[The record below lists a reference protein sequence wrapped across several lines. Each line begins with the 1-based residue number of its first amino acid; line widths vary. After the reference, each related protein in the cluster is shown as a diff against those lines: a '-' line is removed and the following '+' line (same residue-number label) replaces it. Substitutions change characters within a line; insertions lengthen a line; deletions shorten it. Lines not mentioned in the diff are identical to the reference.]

1 MVFVE
6 NSPRLPESFSLNIK
20 SSSITDNLDKF
31 SDRSSEESVTA
42 SDEKLLEGDNGFYVR
57 LSGQLKKGKI
67 RFQQFEII
75 NSFLGSGCRGLS
87 G

>member
-6 NSPRLPESFSLNIK
+6 NSPRLPDSFSINIK

-42 SDEKLLEGDNGFYVR
+42 SEEKLLEGDNGFYVR
-57 LSGQLKKGKI
+57 LSGNWKRVK
-67 RFQQFEII
+67 
-75 NSFLGSGCRGLS
+75 
-87 G
+87 